1 MPLEKKESV
10 QNDRKVSKV
19 IYFFIG
25 FFAIFIT
32 VNIFYIYLSK
42 TTWRGLVTEGY
53 YRKGVHYNEVLKQA
67 ELQKKLGWKVE
78 IRSRRR
84 GDKRISIMVSAADK
98 NNRQLKDADIYITFK
113 RPTQEGYDFSEKI
126 LFVDGV
132 YQKKVTFPMK
142 GQWDLHISVVKGKD
156 TYQEVKRFV
165 FE

>member
-10 QNDRKVSKV
+10 ANDRKTSKI

-53 YRKGVHYNEVLKQA
+53 YRKGVEYNEVLKQA
-67 ELQKKLGWKVE
+67 ELQKKLGWTVK

-84 GDKRISIMVSAADK
+84 ADERVEITVSAADQRK
-98 NNRQLKDADIYITFK
+98 RQIKDADIYITFK

-126 LFVDGV
+126 LFSDGI
-132 YQKKVTFPMK
+132 YQKTVTFPMK
-142 GQWDLHISVVKGKD
+142 GQWDFHIMVIKGKD
-156 TYQEVKRFV
+156 SYQEVKRFV